1 MQDILLQS
9 KINEQNF
16 SDKNIAVSQ
25 KKVNKLPEIRCKN
38 CNKLLFLGKVQYVE
52 IKCPKCKRVQKIGQ
66 QNSNIC

>member
-25 KKVNKLPEIRCKN
+25 KKVNKLPEVRCKN

>member
-9 KINEQNF
+9 KINKQKF
-16 SDKNIAVSQ
+16 SDKNIVVS
-25 KKVNKLPEIRCKN
+25 KKEVNKLPEVRCKN